1 MIADYYCWRGRK
13 LVVDDLY
20 RSSGNYRYCGGFSLV
35 AFACLA
41 AAVLPNL
48 PGFLVTVNA
57 VPKAMFPA
65 WLVAGYHY
73 AWFTGF
79 ALGFMLYALLR
90 PIFPNR

>member
-1 MIADYYCWRGRK
+1 M
-13 LVVDDLY
+13 VDDLY